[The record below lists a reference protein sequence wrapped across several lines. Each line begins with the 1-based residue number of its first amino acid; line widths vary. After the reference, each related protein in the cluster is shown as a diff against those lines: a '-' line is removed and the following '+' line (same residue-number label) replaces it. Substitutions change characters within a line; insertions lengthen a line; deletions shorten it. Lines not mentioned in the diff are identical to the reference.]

1 MKMKGMKTM
10 KDKFCE
16 WYKLVCLNPTH
27 EQLKNRWDS
36 LQEYCESED
45 INILE
50 LTKLFFGLP
59 TEEAFKTEFVEVYS
73 NRDMTFLYENE
84 REISLLAG
92 ATLMELLEKNV
103 QVTNIVLAIMCIALF
118 KQESIILEVIDIASD
133 KLDDITS
140 DIRKAETE
148 HSMRYI
154 RNKGVSELAKAL
166 EIGTFSAESIIAF
179 SKILPQM
186 VSNFNILQN
195 NQEKMQKSLEI
206 YREDS
211 DILSWLFG
219 ECSNDLKKQLNK
231 KVNQNQISLVIGKE
245 LADLVKQIPGPY
257 AAKAF
262 LMKML
267 GHCKV
272 DKNNIALVEIIDSL
286 DENWKKQ
293 LLNDYSIIGGG
304 ENTPILLAISKSL
317 ETSEPNVWKYAYQK
331 VMGINV
337 EEVKGDPLTWSYQM
351 YLECLL
357 VKHNISEE

>member
-1 MKMKGMKTM
+1 M

-16 WYKLVCLNPTH
+16 WYKFVCLDPTH

-36 LQEYCESED
+36 LQEYCENED
-45 INILE
+45 INVLE

-59 TEEAFKTEFVEVYS
+59 TEEAFKAEFVESYS

-84 REISLLAG
+84 REISMLAG
-92 ATLMELLEKNV
+92 ATLMELLEKNI

-118 KQESIILEVIDIASD
+118 KQESIIPEVIDIVSD
-133 KLDDITS
+133 KLDDIAT
-140 DIRKAETE
+140 DIRKSETE

-154 RNKGVSELAKAL
+154 TNKGISELAKTL
-166 EIGTFSAESIIAF
+166 ESGTFTPESIIAF
-179 SKILPQM
+179 SKTLGQI

-195 NQEKMQKSLEI
+195 NQENMEKSLEI
-206 YREDS
+206 YKEDS

-219 ECSNDLKKQLNK
+219 EWSNDLKKQLNK

-245 LADLVKQIPGPY
+245 LADLVKLIPGPY

-262 LMKML
+262 LRKML

-272 DKNNIALVEIIDSL
+272 DKNNITLVEIIDLL
-286 DENWKKQ
+286 DEDWKKQ
-293 LLNDYSIIGGG
+293 LLNDYSIIGDG

-317 ETSEPNVWKYAYQK
+317 ETSEQNVWKYAYQK
-331 VMGINV
+331 VMEINV
-337 EEVKGDPLTWSYQM
+337 EEVKSDPLTWSYQM

-357 VKHNISEE
+357 VKDNISEE